1 MSSRPNPHPASRP
14 SFQRPKILG
23 ILNITRD
30 SFSDGGQFLEPGQA
44 VEQGMQL
51 WRSGAD
57 FVDIGAQATGPDAA
71 MVSADLE
78 IARIERVVTLLK
90 RAGVAVSV
98 DTFRPQVM
106 LAAIRLGAEMINDVN
121 GFRDPACIEVVA
133 QSDARLIVMHSTSD
147 SPQAQPRDIPAD
159 CIIDRILEFW
169 HDRVETLTR
178 AGVERE
184 RIILDPGL
192 GYFLSTNPAASV
204 AVYRQFDQLQTLGLP
219 ICLAASRKSFI
230 GALLGGSP
238 DNPDE
243 PRDVSERQYG
253 TLACELFAAARG
265 VQYVRTHAVAAL
277 ADVYRVWGA
286 IT

>member
-1 MSSRPNPHPASRP
+1 
-14 SFQRPKILG
+14 
-23 ILNITRD
+23 
-30 SFSDGGQFLEPGQA
+30 
-44 VEQGMQL
+44 
-51 WRSGAD
+51 
-57 FVDIGAQATGPDAA
+57 

-78 IARIERVVTLLK
+78 ELARIEPRRVTLLT

-98 DTFRPQVM
+98 DTFRPPVM
-106 LAAIRLGAEMINDVN
+106 LAALRLGAEMINDVN
-121 GFRDPACIEVVA
+121 GFRDPELLSRSSLTAT
-133 QSDARLIVMHSTSD
+133 ARLIVMHSTSPELAGASV
-147 SPQAQPRDIPAD
+147 SPDGYAD
-159 CIIDRILEFW
+159 CIVDRVLEFFA
-169 HDRVETLTR
+169 RPAARRLTG
-178 AGVERE
+178 AGVHRE

-192 GYFLSTNPAASV
+192 GYFLGTNPAASV
-204 AVYRQFDQLQTLGLP
+204 AVYRQIDQLQSLGLP